1 VTLHTSICDLFG
13 IEYPIFCAGM
23 GIGSGASLAGAVSNA
38 GGCGVLGGNGRSN
51 DGLRREIQKLRRLTS
66 KPFGV
71 NLLPAVVRDS
81 MIDACIEERPPII
94 VFFWG
99 DPTHWIGE
107 ARRNG
112 IKVLVQVGSVE
123 EAQVAVRAGADAII
137 AQGHEAGGHN
147 RATVSLWV
155 NLPAIVEAVKP
166 VPVLAS
172 GGIATGRGVAAALML
187 GAQGVSMGTRF
198 VATHEAFA
206 SNEYKNR
213 IVNARAQD
221 TVYVDLFDGGFAT
234 NAPHRVIRNKIV
246 DEWEQVG
253 RPPIGARPGEGTMVG
268 TVNRGVGKM
277 QQVPRY
283 YSSLV
288 TPEYDGDLEYAPL
301 WCGESC
307 TLVNDIKPA
316 AEVVQQIVDEA
327 LEALS
332 TNAASSS

>member
-1 VTLHTSICDLFG
+1 VTLRTSLCDLFG

-38 GGCGVLGGNGRSN
+38 GGCGVIGGNGRSN

-206 SNEYKNR
+206 SDEYKNR

-332 TNAASSS
+332 TNAASIS